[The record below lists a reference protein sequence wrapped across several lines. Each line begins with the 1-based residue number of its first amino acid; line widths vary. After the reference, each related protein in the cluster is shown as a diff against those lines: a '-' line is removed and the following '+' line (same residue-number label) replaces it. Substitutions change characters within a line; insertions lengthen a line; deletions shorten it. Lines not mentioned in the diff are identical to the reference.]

1 MRISTISTLV
11 LAMVIVTTSRLSAQ
25 LYQPIDG
32 KSTVKFVIK
41 NFGINTGGDFKGLQG
56 TIAWDAATPDK
67 SFFDIS
73 VDAST
78 VNTSSDGRDNHL
90 RQEEYFNVAQF
101 PKISF
106 VSAKI
111 IPSGSS
117 FTVRGK
123 LSIKGVTK
131 DISIPFTAVA
141 KDDGYLFEGTFTIDR
156 RDFKVGG
163 NSAVMG
169 DNVLVSLSVFAAKK

>member
-1 MRISTISTLV
+1 MRISTISTLALV
-11 LAMVIVTTSRLSAQ
+11 MAIISTGGLRAQ
-25 LYQPIDG
+25 VYQPADG

-56 TIAWDAATPDK
+56 TIAWDAASPDK
-67 SFFDIS
+67 SSFDIS

-78 VNTSSDGRDNHL
+78 VNTASDMRDNHL

-106 VSAKI
+106 VSDKVTA
-111 IPSGSS
+111 SGSS
-117 FTVRGK
+117 FTVHGK
-123 LSIKGVTK
+123 LSIKGVSK

-141 KDDGYLFEGTFTIDR
+141 KDDGYLFEGIVYHRQARF
-156 RDFKVGG
+156 
-163 NSAVMG
+163 
-169 DNVLVSLSVFAAKK
+169 